1 MYPVQHRKEE
11 QRMKTNDI
19 FFESMNEEGTEND
32 EMTLIWGIKSD
43 DDFTNTK
50 CTLATM
56 NDFDIIYLKKR
67 KKYIIGLETI
77 YKFSNESFERTYLVK
92 ILAAFTDW
100 MFDNNY
106 SVDKKIDIHHI
117 FTNGVSLNDEF
128 DSIEEAYA
136 AFAFLVH
143 GYCNQ

>member
-1 MYPVQHRKEE
+1 
-11 QRMKTNDI
+11 MKTKDN
-19 FFESMNEEGTEND
+19 FFESMNEDGTEND
-32 EMTLIWGIKSD
+32 EMKLIWGIKSD

-77 YKFSNESFERTYLVK
+77 YKFDDEVSKQTYLVK

-100 MFDNNY
+100 MNNNNY
-106 SVDKKIDIHHI
+106 AVDKKIDFHHV

-128 DSIEEAYA
+128 DSIEEAYV
-136 AFAFLVH
+136 AFAFLVY
-143 GYCNQ
+143 GYCICK

>member
-1 MYPVQHRKEE
+1 MRPARYRKEE
-11 QRMKTNDI
+11 QRMKTNDN
-19 FFESMNEEGTEND
+19 FFESMNEDGTEND
-32 EMTLIWGIKSD
+32 EMKLIWGIKSD
-43 DDFTNTK
+43 DDFTSTK

-67 KKYIIGLETI
+67 KKYIIDLETI
-77 YKFSNESFERTYLVK
+77 YKFDDESFEQTYLVK
-92 ILAAFTDW
+92 ILSAFTDW

-106 SVDKKIDIHHI
+106 SVDKKIDFHHI

-136 AFAFLVH
+136 TFAFLVH

>member
-1 MYPVQHRKEE
+1 
-11 QRMKTNDI
+11 MKTNDN
-19 FFESMNEEGTEND
+19 FFESMNEDGTEND
-32 EMTLIWGIKSD
+32 EMKLIWGIKSV
-43 DDFTNTK
+43 DDFTDTK
-50 CTLATM
+50 CALATM

-77 YKFSNESFERTYLVK
+77 YKFDDESLERTYLAK
-92 ILAAFTDW
+92 ILIAFTDW

-106 SVDKKIDIHHI
+106 AIGKKIDFHHV